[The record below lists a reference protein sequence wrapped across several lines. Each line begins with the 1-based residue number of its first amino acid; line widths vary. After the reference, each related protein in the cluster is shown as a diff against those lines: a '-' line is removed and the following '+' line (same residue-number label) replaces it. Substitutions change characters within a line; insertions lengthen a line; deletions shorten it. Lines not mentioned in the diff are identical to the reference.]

1 MTNYVVILVTSNTTI
16 TTIATTTTTTITTIT
31 TVTITCN
38 DTITATFDRDEF
50 SSLAT
55 TCKKVKGQLDGKRLG
70 AFHLAR
76 KGAHRVYGSD
86 CQKRGTQYDAHVE
99 HSVNNDLQRVNTDVT

>member
-1 MTNYVVILVTSNTTI
+1 MILVTTI
-16 TTIATTTTTTITTIT
+16 TT
-31 TVTITCN
+31 TITCN

-55 TCKKVKGQLDGKRLG
+55 TCKNVKGQLDGKRLG
-70 AFHLAR
+70 AFDLAR

-86 CQKRGTQYDAHVE
+86 CQESGTQYDAHVE
-99 HSVNNDLQRVNTDVT
+99 HGVNNDLQRVNTDVT

>member
-1 MTNYVVILVTSNTTI
+1 MILV
-16 TTIATTTTTTITTIT
+16 TTTTTT
-31 TVTITCN
+31 TCN

-55 TCKKVKGQLDGKRLG
+55 TCKNVKGQLDGRRLG

-76 KGAHRVYGSD
+76 KGARTVCTVLIARKAVPSTTHTSNM
-86 CQKRGTQYDAHVE
+86 A
-99 HSVNNDLQRVNTDVT
+99 